1 MSQQVDEIIDSLE
14 AIMVGNFPLVDC
26 KVEHKFAPGMYIRKI
41 YMPAGID
48 VTSMSH
54 KMIHP
59 FFLMTGKVSVFSE
72 NDGVQELEAP
82 CDGITYCGTR
92 RILRVHEN
100 AIWITCHRTDIRPK
114 DATKESIDEA
124 VKLICAEIIEQREN
138 KILGGVLKNN
148 EIIPMLETSTIN
160 SLNEAT

>member
-1 MSQQVDEIIDSLE
+1 MNDTNKIIDSLE

-41 YMPAGID
+41 YMPANID

-59 FFLMTGKVSVFSE
+59 FFLMAGKVSVVSE
-72 NDGVQELEAP
+72 NDGVQELIAP
-82 CDGITYCGTR
+82 YDGITYCGTR
-92 RILRVHEN
+92 RILRIHEDT
-100 AIWITCHRTDIRPK
+100 IWITVHRTDIRPK

-124 VKLICAEIIEQREN
+124 VELICSEIIEQREN
-138 KILGGVLKNN
+138 EFLGGVLKNN
-148 EIIPMLETSTIN
+148 TIIKVLETKEQSPLIEHT
-160 SLNEAT
+160 